1 MKKVCFID
9 IFSPHACASFFSSP
23 MRRAG
28 LVANAFLL
36 LIFSTLL
43 FGSCVIARGTVDD
56 IRVGMTEAQV
66 MHLLGAPH
74 LRDVTPEWT
83 HWHYEWATGFRD
95 NEQRFDLSFHRGHVV
110 DFHFYEQP
118 VMRWDR
124 QELNTHRRAE
134 RAEDDTFAA
143 LLTDVKAAVTDNSR
157 LEMLEQASEDFYF
170 SGRQV
175 RELLRSFTFD
185 SNRLKAFSLL
195 APRLHGHFSRE
206 SLLECFSFSSNRNE
220 ARAILDKLR

>member
-1 MKKVCFID
+1 
-9 IFSPHACASFFSSP
+9 
-23 MRRAG
+23 MRRAR

-66 MHLLGAPH
+66 ADLLG
-74 LRDVTPEWT
+74 
-83 HWHYEWATGFRD
+83 
-95 NEQRFDLSFHRGHVV
+95 DLSFHRGHVV

-118 VMRWDR
+118 IMRWEGR
-124 QELNTHRRAE
+124 EQHARGRAV
-134 RAEDDTFAA
+134 RADDEIFAR
-143 LLTDVKAAVTDNSR
+143 LLADVKSASADRSR
-157 LEMLEQASEDFYF
+157 LEILERASEELYF
-170 SGRQV
+170 SGVQV
-175 RELLRSFTFD
+175 REIVRNFTFD
-185 SNRLKAFSLL
+185 SSRLKAFSLL

-206 SLLECFSFSSNRNE
+206 SLLECFSFSSNRNA